1 MPIPSGP
8 PLEIMRQLLLE
19 FWEVAR
25 DHRHV
30 EASENR
36 LLWLAIEQ
44 KTEGRLKTALGR
56 MFAGHQPLA
65 HFTGHGDMVTRLARS
80 FTNDHFETERAVL
93 TNAPDLDHGN
103 PLVKNWRAGLDSA
116 AKRARN
122 MSFRNPPYA
131 HC

>member
-44 KTEGRLKTALGR
+44 KTEGRLKTALER
-56 MFAGHQPLA
+56 MFAGHQPFA

-80 FTNDHFETERAVL
+80 FTKR
-93 TNAPDLDHGN
+93 
-103 PLVKNWRAGLDSA
+103 PL
-116 AKRARN
+116 RN
-122 MSFRNPPYA
+122 
-131 HC
+131 

>member
-65 HFTGHGDMVTRLARS
+65 HFMGHGNMVTRLARS
-80 FTNDHFETERAVL
+80 FTNDHFETERAAL
-93 TNAPDLDHGN
+93 TNA
-103 PLVKNWRAGLDSA
+103 AGLDSA

>member
-19 FWEVAR
+19 FWEVTR

-44 KTEGRLKTALGR
+44 KTEGRLKTALER
-56 MFAGHQPLA
+56 MFAGHQPFA

-80 FTNDHFETERAVL
+80 FTKRPLRNERAAL

-103 PLVKNWRAGLDSA
+103 LLVKSRLDSA

-122 MSFRNPPYA
+122 V
-131 HC
+131 

>member
-44 KTEGRLKTALGR
+44 KTEGRLKTALER
-56 MFAGHQPLA
+56 MFAGHQPFA
-65 HFTGHGDMVTRLARS
+65 HFTGHGDMVTPAPSR
-80 FTNDHFETERAVL
+80 NDPFETERAAL

-103 PLVKNWRAGLDSA
+103 LLVKSRLDSA

-122 MSFRNPPYA
+122 VSFRNPPYA